1 MARKTGTLYVVATP
15 IGNLEDI
22 TLRALRVLREVDL
35 IAAEDTR
42 HTAKLLQHYGI
53 QKSLLSYHEHNERRR
68 TQELLTH
75 LRAGRSVALVSDA
88 GTPGISDPG
97 YKLIRACVEE
107 EIPVVPV
114 PGPSAVLAALAT
126 SGLATD
132 RFLFAGFVPRR
143 SSERRRFFEELRE
156 ERGTLILFESPERI
170 LESLRDLQAVM
181 GDRRV
186 AVCRELTKLH
196 EEVFRGHVRDA
207 LAHLEAHPPRGEITL
222 VVEGAPLHAPEAGK
236 ADEELRRRLERG
248 ESVRDAAEAVAQ
260 AYGISRR
267 EAYRRALRIRT
278 GSSAGHAHS

>member
-1 MARKTGTLYVVATP
+1 MVATP

-22 TLRALRVLREVDL
+22 TFRALRILREVDL
-35 IAAEDTR
+35 VAAEDTR
-42 HTAKLLQHYGI
+42 QTAKLLQHYGI
-53 QKSLLSYHEHNERRR
+53 RKFLVSYHEHNERRR
-68 TQELLTH
+68 TGELMAQ

-97 YKLIRACVEE
+97 YELIRACVEE
-107 EIPVVPV
+107 GIPVVPV
-114 PGPSAVLAALAT
+114 PGPSAVLAALAA

-132 RFLFAGFVPRR
+132 RFLFAGFIPRK
-143 SSERRRFFEELRE
+143 SSDRRRFFEELKE

-170 LESLRDLQAVM
+170 LESLRDLRAVV

-196 EEVFRGHVRDA
+196 EEVFRGRISEA

-222 VVEGAPLHAPEAGK
+222 VVEGASPESAE
-236 ADEELRRRLERG
+236 DEKTDEDLRRLLAQG
-248 ESVRDAAEAVAQ
+248 ESVRDAAEVVAR

-267 EAYRRALRIRT
+267 EAYRRALRIRAE
-278 GSSAGHAHS
+278 GRA

>member
-1 MARKTGTLYVVATP
+1 MSRKTGTLYVVATP

-22 TLRALRVLREVDL
+22 TLRALRILREVDL

-42 HTAKLLQHYGI
+42 QTTKLLQHYGI
-53 QKSLLSYHEHNERRR
+53 RKFLLSYHEHNERRR
-68 TQELLTH
+68 TEELLAQ

-97 YKLIRACVEE
+97 YQLIRACVEE
-107 EIPVVPV
+107 GIPVVPV
-114 PGPSAVLAALAT
+114 PGPSAVLAALAA

-132 RFLFAGFVPRR
+132 RFLFAGFVPRK
-143 SSERRRFFEELRE
+143 SSERHRFFEELKE

-186 AVCRELTKLH
+186 AVCRELTKVH
-196 EEVFRGHVRDA
+196 EEVFRGRISDA
-207 LAHLEAHPPRGEITL
+207 IAHLGAHPPRGEITL
-222 VVEGAPLHAPEAGK
+222 VVEGASPRSPE
-236 ADEELRRRLERG
+236 DEKTDEDLRRLLAQG
-248 ESVRDAAEAVAQ
+248 ESVRDAAEVVAR

-267 EAYRRALRIRT
+267 EAYRRALRIR
-278 GSSAGHAHS
+278 GEGRA

>member
-1 MARKTGTLYVVATP
+1 MSRKTGTLYVVATP

-22 TLRALRVLREVDL
+22 TFRALRILREVDL
-35 IAAEDTR
+35 VAAEDTR
-42 HTAKLLQHYGI
+42 QTAKLLQHYGI
-53 QKSLLSYHEHNERRR
+53 RKFLVSYHEHNERRR
-68 TQELLTH
+68 TGELMAQ

-97 YKLIRACVEE
+97 YELIRACVEE
-107 EIPVVPV
+107 GIPVVPV
-114 PGPSAVLAALAT
+114 PGPSAVLAALAA

-132 RFLFAGFVPRR
+132 RFLFAGFIPRK
-143 SSERRRFFEELRE
+143 SSDRRRFFEELKE

-170 LESLRDLQAVM
+170 LESLRDLRAVV

-196 EEVFRGHVRDA
+196 EEVFRGRISEA

-222 VVEGAPLHAPEAGK
+222 VVEGASPESAE
-236 ADEELRRRLERG
+236 DEKTDEDLRRLLAQG
-248 ESVRDAAEAVAQ
+248 ESVRDAAEVVAR

-267 EAYRRALRIRT
+267 EAYRRALRIRAE
-278 GSSAGHAHS
+278 GRA

>member
-196 EEVFRGHVRDA
+196 EEVFRGRVRDA

>member
-1 MARKTGTLYVVATP
+1 MTRKTGTLYVVATP

-22 TLRALRVLREVDL
+22 TLRALRILREVDL

-53 QKSLLSYHEHNERRR
+53 QKLLLSYHEHNERRR
-68 TQELLTH
+68 TQELLML
-75 LRAGRSVALVSDA
+75 LRTGRSVALVSDA

-97 YKLIRACVEE
+97 YQLVRACVEE
-107 EIPVVPV
+107 RIPVVPV
-114 PGPSAVLAALAT
+114 PGPSAILAALAT
-126 SGLATD
+126 SGLPTD
-132 RFLFAGFVPRR
+132 RFLFAGFVPRK
-143 SSERRRFFEELRE
+143 SSERRRFFEGLRE

-170 LESLRDLQAVM
+170 VESLRDLRAVM

-196 EEVFRGHVRDA
+196 EEVFRGFVRDA
-207 LAHLEAHPPRGEITL
+207 IARLEAHPPRGEITL
-222 VVEGAPLHAPEAGK
+222 VVEGAPPRSPEAEE
-236 ADEELRRRLERG
+236 AEQELRRLLERG

-267 EAYRRALRIRT
+267 EAYRRALRIR
-278 GSSAGHAHS
+278 GVEG